1 MQKMKAIKLLI
12 LFLLV
17 ISIWNCTNDSEA
29 DLIEMEEEVINEN
42 PNLSGV
48 TYDNTVRAIIQ
59 NGCVGCH
66 NSPPRNGAPFALVT
80 YEQVSTRANSIL
92 SAMSRQNGSASAMP
106 PSGRLPQNSI
116 DKIQEWID
124 NDLLEN

>member
-1 MQKMKAIKLLI
+1 MKATKILMLL
-12 LFLLV
+12 LLV
-17 ISIWNCTNDSEA
+17 FSIWNCTNDSEA
-29 DLIEMEEEVINEN
+29 DLIETEEEQINDDSN
-42 PNLSGV
+42 NSGV
-48 TYDNTVRAIIQ
+48 TYESTVRAIIQ

-80 YEQVSTRANSIL
+80 YQQVSTRASSIL
-92 SAMSRQNGSASAMP
+92 SAMSRQNGSAGAMP

-124 NDLLEN
+124 NNLLEN

>member
-1 MQKMKAIKLLI
+1 M

-17 ISIWNCTNDSEA
+17 FSVWNCTNDSEA
-29 DLIEMEEEVINEN
+29 DLIETEEDQINDD
-42 PNLSGV
+42 LTTSGV
-48 TYDNTVRAIIQ
+48 SYENTVRAIIQ

-80 YEQVSTRANSIL
+80 YEQVSTRASSIL